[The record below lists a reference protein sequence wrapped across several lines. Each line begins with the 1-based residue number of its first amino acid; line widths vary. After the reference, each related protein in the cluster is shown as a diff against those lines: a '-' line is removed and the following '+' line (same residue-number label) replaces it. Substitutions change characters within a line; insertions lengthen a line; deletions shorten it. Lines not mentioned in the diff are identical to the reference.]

1 LPNLPADGA
10 AARLLTRD
18 ATDGRV
24 VGFRVDR
31 LADGELLLER
41 FSARYLA
48 KVVEGTVAGLRVGMR
63 VRLALDAPLPD
74 VAAGS
79 GAGSPVRA
87 RILPARGGTGGAV
100 LELRLHLGPRPT
112 ARPEAAASH
121 PTIPRFPAS
130 LDVRAPD
137 GQVLRFSVRAAGAPG
152 AVVQAVDSG
161 PVRGGEGPLLAA
173 RLVAGPRP
181 GSLALELDGLRFAI
195 LGTTSLPPGTRL
207 RLAPVGAG
215 AGMWSVAAPAPAE
228 EAAPPGAGGTG
239 AAAVALYPLD
249 AHGPIAAVR
258 AEGDDL
264 ADALLRVLLRTASAD
279 GGGPSA
285 AGAGKRPAPLPAG
298 VEPAGDGRP
307 AAGSSAWL
315 LAQPAAEPA
324 LLDLAVEPEG
334 DPDVGGPSG
343 DRHFRIDLDLSRL
356 GRVRIEL
363 ACIGR
368 ARHLLLRS
376 ERSLSPECLTE
387 IADLFGAALAIAGR
401 PGRFLAG
408 RLASARPGAPP
419 SPASATRAGI
429 WA

>member
-1 LPNLPADGA
+1 M
-10 AARLLTRD
+10 
-18 ATDGRV
+18 
-24 VGFRVDR
+24 
-31 LADGELLLER
+31 
-41 FSARYLA
+41 SARYLA
-48 KVVEGTVAGLRVGMR
+48 KVVEGAVAGLRVGMR

-112 ARPEAAASH
+112 VRPEPTASP
-121 PTIPRFPAS
+121 PTDPRFPAS
-130 LDVRAPD
+130 LEVRAPD

-152 AVVQAVDSG
+152 AVVQALDGG
-161 PVRGGEGPLLAA
+161 PPRGGESPLLAA
-173 RLVAGPRP
+173 RVVAGPRP

-195 LGTTSLPPGTRL
+195 LGTPSLPPGTRL
-207 RLAPVGAG
+207 RLAPAGPGAD
-215 AGMWSVAAPAPAE
+215 MPSVVAPAE
-228 EAAPPGAGGTG
+228 ETAPRGTGGTD
-239 AAAVALYPLD
+239 AAAAALYPLG
-249 AHGPIAAVR
+249 AHGPVAAAR

-264 ADALLRVLLRTASAD
+264 ADALMRVLLRTASAD

-285 AGAGKRPAPLPAG
+285 AAAGKLPAPLPAG
-298 VEPAGDGRP
+298 AEPAGDGRP
-307 AAGSSAWL
+307 AAGSSAWV

-324 LLDLAVEPEG
+324 LLDLAVETDGSPNA
-334 DPDVGGPSG
+334 GGPSG
-343 DRHFRIDLDLSRL
+343 DRRFRIDLDLSRL

-376 ERSLSPECLTE
+376 ERPLPAECLTE

-401 PGRFLAG
+401 PGRFVAG

-419 SPASATRAGI
+419 SPAAAARAGI